1 MSVPPFGVGIRAI
14 GRYVPER
21 VVTNDELAAR
31 LPTTSEWIHEHIG
44 VETRRMAASGDW
56 SSDLGAHALVDACAQ
71 AGITPDQVDLVIC
84 GTFTPDLM
92 LPSTA
97 VAIMRKAGMDG
108 GAGFD
113 VNSGGCPGGV
123 FALDVGRRY
132 VQSGEY
138 ARVAVVLTDVSSK
151 LFDPEDRTIGV
162 IFGDAAACYLLE
174 PAPAG
179 RGIRRVTLRS
189 EPAGYWTAYVARESR
204 TGADGR
210 PKSSAFGENFTTME
224 GREIRDFV
232 LGTLPKFIESFV
244 HDQGLRVADIDF
256 FALHQ
261 ANLRLVHGVLDT
273 LGVPLSRTLTNIER
287 IGNTSGASLPLVLR
301 EATDTGRL
309 RAGQRAVLV
318 AFGSGL
324 NYGAALVEWNA
335 PGDFARPGP

>member
-1 MSVPPFGVGIRAI
+1 MSDAPFGVGIRAI

-31 LPTTSEWIHEHIG
+31 LPTTSEWISERIG
-44 VETRRMAASGDW
+44 IETRRVAASDEW
-56 SSDLGAHALVDACAQ
+56 SSDLGAYALTDACGQ
-71 AGITPDQVDLVIC
+71 TGITPDQVDLVIC
-84 GTFTPDLM
+84 GTYTPDLM

-97 VAIMRKAGMDG
+97 VAIMRKAGVDG

-113 VNSGGCPGGV
+113 VNSGGCPGAV

-151 LFDPEDRTIGV
+151 LFDPEDRTVGV

-174 PAPAG
+174 RTQAG
-179 RGIRRVTLRS
+179 RGISRVTLRS
-189 EPAGYWTAYVARESR
+189 EPAGYWSAYVAREAR
-204 TGADGR
+204 AGADGR
-210 PKSSAFGENFTTME
+210 PKTSAFGQNFTTME
-224 GREIRDFV
+224 GGEIRDFV
-232 LGTLPKFIESFV
+232 LGPLPKFIESFV
-244 HDQGLRVADIDF
+244 RDQGLEIADIDF

-273 LGVPLSRTLTNIER
+273 LGVPLSKTLTNIER

-301 EATDTGRL
+301 EAMDTGRL
-309 RAGQRAVLV
+309 RSGQRAVLV

-324 NYGAALVEWNA
+324 NYGAALVDWSGPA
-335 PGDFARPGP
+335 DFT